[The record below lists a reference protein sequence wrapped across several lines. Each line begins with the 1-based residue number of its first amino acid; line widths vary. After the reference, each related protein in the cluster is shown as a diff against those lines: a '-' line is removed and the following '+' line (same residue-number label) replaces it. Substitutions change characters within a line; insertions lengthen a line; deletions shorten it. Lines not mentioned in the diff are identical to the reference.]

1 MSSPKGKQ
9 KGIIAYFT
17 FIGMFI
23 ALSMNQEPNKDI
35 FAQWH
40 IRNMFGLLLILFI
53 AIAFDNTIG
62 FYLYW
67 LSVGLWGF
75 SVINVLLGK
84 QKGIPWLSE
93 KFNEW
98 FRFIG

>member
-1 MSSPKGKQ
+1 MSNPKGKQ
-9 KGIIAYFT
+9 KGVIAYLT
-17 FIGMFI
+17 FIGLFI
-23 ALSMNQEPNKDI
+23 ALSMNQHPHKDTY
-35 FAQWH
+35 AQWH
-40 IRNMFGLLLILFI
+40 IRNMFGLLIILFVS
-53 AIAFDNTIG
+53 IAFNNQIG

-67 LSVGLWGF
+67 LSVVLWAF
-75 SVINVLLGK
+75 SLINAILGK